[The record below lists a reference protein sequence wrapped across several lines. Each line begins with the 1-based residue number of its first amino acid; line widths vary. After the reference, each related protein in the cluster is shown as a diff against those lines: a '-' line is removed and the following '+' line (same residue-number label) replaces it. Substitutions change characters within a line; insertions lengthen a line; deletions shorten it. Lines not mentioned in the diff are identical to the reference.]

1 MTRHQN
7 ATAQLMGDPEPD
19 RLERA
24 EALRRSLP
32 EPRELPL
39 SDWLAG
45 REFRDPL
52 LP

>member
-1 MTRHQN
+1 MARRQN
-7 ATAQLMGDPEPD
+7 VTAQLMGDPEPD

-24 EALRRSLP
+24 GGLRRSLP

-45 REFRDPL
+45 REIIDPL
-52 LP
+52 IP